1 MAQKAPGRVLVLCHQ
16 AEILKQ
22 NQKAFA
28 EVSGGEASGIFCAGL
43 GEKDLTKRVTFAH
56 RDSLGNHLGNIGEWP
71 LVIADECF
79 VAGSLVDGIPIEQI
93 KVGDYV
99 TSFNEKTNQIEIQK
113 VLAVS
118 KKRIE
123 SNLYK
128 VLVNGK
134 QIICTADHPFFTRQG
149 WVVASNLSTE
159 SFLLSQCDELQAVQK
174 RSSKDY
180 YGKMAKIFDSSLWI
194 LLLFAR
200 VQKYWK
206 KFFLQESRKRVFNK
220 NEEQKSYDKS
230 RYFTQNERN
239 IEKNR
244 SQTTNSRGERQ
255 TDSFSCADNIR
266 RNFRSWF
273 CIGIPSKNFRKSR
286 VWLPNFLQV
295 RFSKCRIETGN
306 RMRWCFSRKFESK
319 NQRRQEG
326 LSFNWLRVDSVEV
339 QKQNDIAKQNRGH
352 ECDFVYNIQVE
363 KNENYFVEG
372 VLVHNCHLI
381 SSRTVSRYSQI
392 LEETNFRHLI
402 GLTATPYRSSG
413 GRIYGKG
420 KTFDVCAYT
429 VNIQTLIK
437 QGYLSDYVVDIQT
450 TLDTTGV
457 AERGND
463 FDEASLSAKALQEK
477 SLNDSAMAILQKTT
491 DRKCTLIF
499 CVGRKHAQEIA
510 ARLPACEYID
520 GETKQADRDTLLARM
535 RAGQVKYCV
544 NVGVLTTGTDIPCI
558 DCVAMLR
565 PTMSTSLYVQMV
577 GRGLRKHHDKK
588 NLLVLELTDN
598 FERFGSLDDPM
609 LFGSATE
616 HEITETIGDTPPPLK
631 ACPECDFE
639 VPNGTREC
647 PHCGYLFIRAR
658 ADYGNGEIVS
668 LDVISSHHAP
678 CRTKNGDD
686 AIVVT
691 FVTQVG
697 VIKEWLNINHSNP
710 WVAQTSQAK
719 LRKLRQM
726 PVEVIKVRGL
736 NETYP
741 RILSY
746 HIDV

>member
-1 MAQKAPGRVLVLCHQ
+1 MAELRPYQKEAIEAVRTAAQKGHRRILLSMSTGSGKSLCVASMAQKAPGRVLVLCHQ

-71 LVIADECF
+71 LVIADEC
-79 VAGSLVDGIPIEQI
+79 
-93 KVGDYV
+93 
-99 TSFNEKTNQIEIQK
+99 
-113 VLAVS
+113 
-118 KKRIE
+118 
-123 SNLYK
+123 
-128 VLVNGK
+128 
-134 QIICTADHPFFTRQG
+134 
-149 WVVASNLSTE
+149 
-159 SFLLSQCDELQAVQK
+159 
-174 RSSKDY
+174 
-180 YGKMAKIFDSSLWI
+180 
-194 LLLFAR
+194 
-200 VQKYWK
+200 
-206 KFFLQESRKRVFNK
+206 
-220 NEEQKSYDKS
+220 
-230 RYFTQNERN
+230 
-239 IEKNR
+239 
-244 SQTTNSRGERQ
+244 
-255 TDSFSCADNIR
+255 
-266 RNFRSWF
+266 
-273 CIGIPSKNFRKSR
+273 
-286 VWLPNFLQV
+286 
-295 RFSKCRIETGN
+295 
-306 RMRWCFSRKFESK
+306 
-319 NQRRQEG
+319 
-326 LSFNWLRVDSVEV
+326 
-339 QKQNDIAKQNRGH
+339 
-352 ECDFVYNIQVE
+352 
-363 KNENYFVEG
+363 
-372 VLVHNCHLI
+372 HLI

-437 QGYLSDYVVDIQT
+437 QGYLSQYVVNIHT

-577 GRGLRKHHDKK
+577 GRGLRKHPDKK